1 MKEELDKKLVKSF
14 PNLYADRHAS
24 MNVTAM
30 CWGFP
35 GDGWYPLIWELSKR
49 LEKIIVAMPEEDRK
63 NFRASQVKEK
73 FGTLRFY
80 MSAETKEMS
89 ALINKAE
96 NKSCATCE
104 RCGRPGKTVGGGWVK
119 TTCKKHKDV
128 KYSGKDV
135 ELDWRVKLLHW
146 IKNIF

>member
-1 MKEELDKKLVKSF
+1 MKEELDKKLVKTF
-14 PNLYADRHAS
+14 PNLYRDRNANMS
-24 MNVTAM
+24 VTAM

-35 GDGWYPLIWELSKR
+35 GDGWFPLIWDVSKK

-80 MSAETKEMS
+80 MSAETDEMS
-89 ALINKAE
+89 DLINEAE
-96 NKSCATCE
+96 NKSCKTCE
-104 RCGRPGKTVGGGWVK
+104 WCGMPGKATSGGWVK
-119 TTCKKHKDV
+119 TLCKKHKENYRD
-128 KYSGKDV
+128 KKIG
-135 ELDWRVKLLHW
+135 LDWRVKLIHW